1 MDRLSYFII
10 IFVISAFVCPTSS
23 LNVIHQVNRT
33 PLEVKFKNSITRFNP
48 LAEIVRNSEKLALRN
63 CKEIFRWDQWNCPTG
78 DFLQKR
84 TSNILDKEGAFV
96 KALSAAAVIYSS
108 ITNCSGNFMECD
120 CKFNVPVEDESQ
132 IVKCVDHIISL
143 ENLLVGNDNSVNIDT
158 QGYAQLHNSRAGRI
172 AVQRALKHQC
182 KCSGYTSACSIQTCW
197 MLISSF
203 PEITS
208 DIRKMYDHG
217 VKVAIDN
224 SGRVKRNIKR
234 EALVYLDNSPNYC
247 VENVIHE
254 WPGMLGRQCSRR
266 RTAESS
272 LHERR
277 SCRKLCR
284 ACGLKVKRER
294 VVKEKPCK
302 CKFYWCC
309 DVQCEKC
316 SELVNEFYCH

>member
-1 MDRLSYFII
+1 
-10 IFVISAFVCPTSS
+10 
-23 LNVIHQVNRT
+23 
-33 PLEVKFKNSITRFNP
+33 TRFNP
-48 LAEIVRNSEKLALRN
+48 LAEIVRNSEQLALRN

-143 ENLLVGNDNSVNIDT
+143 ENLLVGNDNS
-158 QGYAQLHNSRAGRI
+158 

-247 VENVIHE
+247 VENVIHG

-272 LHERR
+272 LQERR